1 MSISH
6 TVYVV
11 RHARAGSRSSWDG
24 TDDRL
29 RPLNGR
35 GQRQAL
41 ALATILSPLV
51 KTVHSSP
58 YLRCVETVAPLATI
72 IGADVDILDSLSE
85 GESWRDALSLIKATS
100 GPTVFC
106 THGDVLGDL
115 INALQEQGVTIS
127 GYGVEKACTWSL
139 TVSKGGV
146 ASARYSPPPEA

>member
-1 MSISH
+1 MSIAH

-35 GQRQAL
+35 GQRQSL
-41 ALATILSPLV
+41 ALATTLSPLV

-85 GESWRDALSLIKATS
+85 GESWQTALALIEATT

-115 INALQEQGVTIS
+115 INALEEQGVPIS
-127 GYGVEKACTWSL
+127 GYGIEKACTWSL
-139 TVSKGGV
+139 TLTQGAV